1 MADLGRRRSRA
12 DRRRSRQPHKGK
24 ERRRG
29 SLRDVTIGVGQGEN
43 CVEIKLQNELVA
55 GNCQPIK
62 EKLLKA
68 HFQLPVSGVVI
79 LDLQMVP
86 YVDSGGAAMLLEIHE
101 RMKRNGKTLV
111 LKNLNEHV
119 ARVIE
124 MLNLTTVFNIHSD
137 K

>member
-1 MADLGRRRSRA
+1 MADISRRRSRA
-12 DRRRSRQPHKGK
+12 DRRRSRQQHKGK

-43 CVEIKLQNELVA
+43 CVEIKLQNEIVA
-55 GNCQPIK
+55 GNCQPVK

-79 LDLQMVP
+79 LDLQGVP
-86 YVDSGGAAMLLEIHE
+86 YVDSGGTAMLLEIHE

-111 LKNLNEHV
+111 FKNLNEHV

-124 MLNLTTVFNIHSD
+124 MLNLTTVFTIHSD

>member
-1 MADLGRRRSRA
+1 M
-12 DRRRSRQPHKGK
+12 
-24 ERRRG
+24 
-29 SLRDVTIGVGQGEN
+29 
-43 CVEIKLQNELVA
+43 A

-68 HFQLPVSGVVI
+68 HFQLPISGVII
-79 LDLQMVP
+79 LDLQEVP
-86 YVDSGGAAMLLEIHE
+86 YVDSSAAAMLLEIHE

-111 LKNLNEHV
+111 FKNLNEHV

-124 MLNLTTVFNIHSD
+124 MLNLTTVFNIQPD